1 MVLVTKVLIFQI
13 SQYEEM
19 CHYAH
24 GTNEL
29 REENKELSEQHKIK
43 KNPFYKTIMCKSLAT
58 CQYGSNCIYAH
69 SEDEI
74 RPMAANL
81 EQGAQMTSGKYRNQ
95 FQCHPQKF
103 QYVSCPSFRSGL
115 QNAWWLQN
123 SFM

>member
-1 MVLVTKVLIFQI
+1 MMEHGEPIFNIMYLTMVLVTKILIFQI

-81 EQGAQMTSGKYRNQ
+81 EQGAQMTSGK
-95 FQCHPQKF
+95 
-103 QYVSCPSFRSGL
+103 
-115 QNAWWLQN
+115 
-123 SFM
+123 

>member
-1 MVLVTKVLIFQI
+1 MPLVILKVSLCQT

-29 REENKELSEQHKIK
+29 RAENKELSEQHKIK

-58 CQYGSNCIYAH
+58 CQYGNNCIYAH

-81 EQGAQMTSGKYRNQ
+81 QQGAQMTQGKR
-95 FQCHPQKF
+95 
-103 QYVSCPSFRSGL
+103 
-115 QNAWWLQN
+115 
-123 SFM
+123 